1 MRGLFYHF
9 SPAKDIGHGV
19 HLFRLAE
26 SLASGG
32 EAELVLLRDADV
44 SYPPASSWKYGPVLT
59 LPKIQ
64 LRSNVARSRKI
75 SSVMR
80 ALAPDFLVT
89 AFFPFGRTAC
99 AAEIEPVLREA
110 RRRKM
115 KVYSTVP
122 MPYFTHKEGALPE
135 LFRFAEFYDRIFIHS
150 PFGYDLRYMAAAV
163 PLEKRVSAASFAH
176 VFKELKEKLC
186 FTGYVLPKNKPRRP
200 AGRGGKFILV
210 HRFCGPTSP
219 GIVTC
224 AILAKKLMRSR
235 LPMVIVSGPSS
246 TAAEMSRWR
255 GLIRTT
261 GLKDVRLL
269 KSTPDFFKMLSGCA
283 VSAGT
288 AGGTVYEALYL
299 NRRSVLIPFKGSPGA
314 ERSDQLARAAMLRD
328 LAGASVLDYDKLTPA
343 LLAGAIDAALA
354 DASAGFV
361 PPPEIFCGAENFT
374 ASVRL
379 DMKKTGAP
387 QAL

>member
-32 EAELVLLRDADV
+32 KAELVLLRDADV

-59 LPKIQ
+59 LPRIQ
-64 LRSNVARSRKI
+64 LRSNAVRSRKI
-75 SSVMR
+75 SAAMR

-110 RRRKM
+110 RRGKL

-122 MPYFTHKEGALPE
+122 MPYFTHNEGALPE

-150 PFGYDLRYMAAAV
+150 PFGYDLRFMAAAV
-163 PLEKRVSAASFAH
+163 SIEKRVSAASFAH

-210 HRFCGPTSP
+210 HRVCGPTSP

-224 AILAKKLMRSR
+224 AILAKKLLRSR

-246 TAAEMSRWR
+246 TAAEMSLWR
-255 GLIRTT
+255 GLIRTSA
-261 GLKDVRLL
+261 LKDVRLL
-269 KSTPDFFKMLSGCA
+269 KTTPDFFKMLSGCA

-328 LAGASVLDYDKLTPA
+328 LAGAAVLDYNALTPA
-343 LLAGAIDAALA
+343 RLAAAIDGALK
-354 DASAGFV
+354 DASPGFA
-361 PPPEIFCGAENFT
+361 PPPEVFSGAEVF
-374 ASVRL
+374 ASVVRR
-379 DMKKTGAP
+379 DMEEAGP
-387 QAL
+387 V